1 VGLQRRL
8 AANLRQLRDKAGW
21 TQEEAAHRCEMASR
35 LLQRVEAGDVN
46 VTLTTISRL
55 CQGFGVD
62 ISDLFAEGPRRPV
75 RRRKSP

>member
-8 AANLRQLRDKAGW
+8 AANLRQLREKAGW
-21 TQEEAAHRCEMASR
+21 TQEEAADRCEMASR

-46 VTLTTISRL
+46 VTLTTLSRL

-62 ISDLFAEGPRRPV
+62 VSMLFAEGPRRAT
-75 RRRKSP
+75 RRRRV